1 MYPIDRRKLAV
12 HMYSILGSLRKT
24 AKLLMV
30 SHSTIFRW
38 LASPERKQYN
48 RTKNHSLKSEQII
61 DVVKTTISFNP
72 FTSIKKLQNIIHE
85 TLNLQISIELV
96 RTVLKRLGLSKKVAR
111 YYGDI
116 ICLFEFVLGVP
127 EFTGTSIPNM
137 THTQTWKSI

>member
-1 MYPIDRRKLAV
+1 MYPVDRRKLAV

-38 LASPERKQYN
+38 LAYPERKQYN
-48 RTKNHSLKSEQII
+48 RTKHHILKSEKII
-61 DVVKTTISFNP
+61 DVIKTTIAFNP
-72 FTSIKKLQNIIHE
+72 FTSIRKLQNNINE
-85 TLNLQISIELV
+85 TLNLQISIELI
-96 RTVLKRLGLSKKVAR
+96 RTVLKRLGFSKKVAR

-127 EFTGTSIPNM
+127 EFTGTSIR
-137 THTQTWKSI
+137 T